1 MRRPTCALTSLSLSL
16 SDISLGGTGG
26 WEQDVHLVEIERERA
41 TESRDGKRG
50 ESQGKGARAR
60 GRERRSFERESIGLN
75 KMLYKRTS
83 RAQANDLVWIWETED
98 YRPGRLGKSLFWKKV
113 YFTDANIAPTLP
125 PTPMKGSS

>member
-83 RAQANDLVWIWETED
+83 RAQANDLVWIWETEETWSI
-98 YRPGRLGKSLFWKKV
+98 GKKFILEKSLFHGCK
-113 YFTDANIAPTLP
+113 YRSHPTSHANE
-125 PTPMKGSS
+125 G